1 MAAEVR
7 KSILVIGG
15 TGYLGSKVVDALLKQ
30 NVKVSALAR
39 EGSDAKNLEAKGVEI
54 IRGDLTQPAT
64 LLPALKN
71 KDVVIS
77 TAIGYSNRRKGD
89 SLQSVDDIGNH
100 NLVDALKQAKIR
112 RFVFLSILTAEKAR
126 SVPHFWQKK
135 LIEDYMDQAGLAYV
149 SLRPG
154 AFLDQMP
161 AWDPYVKG
169 IKSGNLKVLGT
180 TTVKWSMILT
190 EDLAKYLSKAALD
203 ETIPSGKIDIGM
215 EEPVNAEMIARFAS
229 EYTGREIKVS
239 AAPWMI
245 MGTMFSL
252 IGLFKPQMADMKK
265 MFDYFFSGQYVADTR
280 LQKKYFGEV
289 PVVKDSMYRY
299 FRQIDLKKA

>member
-1 MAAEVR
+1 MAEEVR
-7 KSILVIGG
+7 KSVLVIGG

-30 NVKVSALAR
+30 NVKVSALVR

-71 KDVVIS
+71 KDVLIS

-100 NLVDALKQAKIR
+100 NLVDALKQSNTR
-112 RFVFLSILTAEKAR
+112 RFVFQSILTAEKAK

-135 LIEDYMDQAGLAYV
+135 LIEDYMDQKGVPYV

-154 AFLDQMP
+154 GFLDQMP
-161 AWDPYVKG
+161 AWDPYIKG
-169 IKSGNLKVLGT
+169 LKSGNLKVLGT

-190 EDLAKYLSKAALD
+190 EDLAKYLPWRLL
-203 ETIPSGKIDIGM
+203 TTQFHP
-215 EEPVNAEMIARFAS
+215 
-229 EYTGREIKVS
+229 GRSIS
-239 AAPWMI
+239 AWRN
-245 MGTMFSL
+245 L
-252 IGLFKPQMADMKK
+252 
-265 MFDYFFSGQYVADTR
+265 
-280 LQKKYFGEV
+280 
-289 PVVKDSMYRY
+289 
-299 FRQIDLKKA
+299 